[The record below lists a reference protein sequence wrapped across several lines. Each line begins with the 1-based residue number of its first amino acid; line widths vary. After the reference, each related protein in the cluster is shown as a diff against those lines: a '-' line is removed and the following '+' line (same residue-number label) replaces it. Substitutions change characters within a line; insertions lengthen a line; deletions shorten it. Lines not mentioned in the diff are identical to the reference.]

1 MIVGCGLVIWF
12 FEAVFLGLGT
22 LVEKPGQE
30 RNGALVVA
38 GGVALELHVWLWVPH
53 VGPEVR
59 VEREHGLVLVG
70 LGTLLGKVERESGP
84 PTVQSFK
91 VDFGHGMLIVG
102 VVAAKDDGQGLLLDH
117 LYLSALVLGEATVE
131 HWCSKLEC
139 GSDTGFE
146 DSDQLVS

>member
-1 MIVGCGLVIWF
+1 MLVGCGLVIWF
-12 FEAVFLGLGT
+12 IEAVFLGLGT
-22 LVEKPGQE
+22 LVEEPGQA

-38 GGVALELHVWLWVPH
+38 GGVALELHVGLWVPH

-59 VEREHGLVLVG
+59 VGREHGLVLVG

-91 VDFGHGMLIVG
+91 VDIGH
-102 VVAAKDDGQGLLLDH
+102 GLLLDH
-117 LYLSALVLGEATVE
+117 LYPSALVLGEATVE